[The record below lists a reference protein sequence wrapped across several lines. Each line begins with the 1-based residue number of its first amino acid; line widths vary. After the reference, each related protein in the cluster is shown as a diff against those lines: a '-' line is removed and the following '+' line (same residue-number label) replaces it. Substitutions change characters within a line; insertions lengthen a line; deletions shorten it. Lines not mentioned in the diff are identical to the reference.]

1 MFVFQNIVK
10 SQINMVI
17 IKINMI
23 KIKLTVFK
31 VVKVCGII
39 MF

>member
-1 MFVFQNIVK
+1 MIVK